1 MATARQMA
9 VDEILLDVDRDAR
22 ALAQVDPRLLLQSHK
37 KDPLLIDEWPLEPDL
52 WWNVVRRAIDDRGER
67 G

>member
-9 VDEILLDVDRDAR
+9 VDEILLDVDREAR

-37 KDPLLIDEWPLEPDL
+37 KTPLLIDEWQLEPDL
-52 WWNVVRRAIDDRGER
+52 WNVVRRAIDDRGER